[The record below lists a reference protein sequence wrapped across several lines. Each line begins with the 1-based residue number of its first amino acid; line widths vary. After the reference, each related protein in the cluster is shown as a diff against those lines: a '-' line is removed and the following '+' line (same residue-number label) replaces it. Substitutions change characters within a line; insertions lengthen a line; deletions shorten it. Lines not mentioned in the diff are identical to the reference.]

1 MLIRFILVAIFLVV
15 ILFVCDI
22 LIPKFKI
29 RYHIRKDLKEM
40 KKRNKAFTKK
50 NKKLENK

>member
-1 MLIRFILVAIFLVV
+1 MLIRFLLVAIFLVA
-15 ILFVCDI
+15 IIFICDI
-22 LIPKFKI
+22 VIPKLKI
-29 RYHIRKDLKEM
+29 KYHIRKDLKEM